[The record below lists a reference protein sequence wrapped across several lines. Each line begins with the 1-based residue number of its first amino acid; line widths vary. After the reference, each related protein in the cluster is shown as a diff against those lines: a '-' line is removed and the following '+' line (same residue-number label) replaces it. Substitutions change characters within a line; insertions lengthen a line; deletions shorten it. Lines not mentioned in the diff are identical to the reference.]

1 MAQKTKFLFFEN
13 ENGNYEIMK
22 SYYPRFY
29 DNIKEMQAILMAQGK
44 VLDEAEVFLEMVLN
58 NMFIEFMDEENI
70 SIIENYLK
78 ITHTEKQSLEQRK
91 NIVLAHFRGFGK
103 ISGSVIDEQSQ
114 IYNLNAETTFN
125 EKDEHGNYILRIKL
139 KIPKGNDY
147 FSDYISCIKILDIR
161 IPAHLYKIYEVLM
174 ESDSVFGVSM
184 ISASNIIY
192 KHTLDITVEKQVN
205 WYVDENESIL
215 TDEKEDILIDEEE

>member
-1 MAQKTKFLFFEN
+1 MGQKTKFLFFEN
-13 ENGNYEIMK
+13 ETGNYEIMK

-29 DNIKEMQAILMAQGK
+29 DNIKEMQAILYAQGK

-58 NMFIEFMDEENI
+58 NMFIEFMDEDKL
-70 SIIENYLK
+70 SIVENYLK

-114 IYNLNAETTFN
+114 IYNLNADTTFN

-139 KIPKGNDY
+139 KIPKGSNY

-174 ESDSVFGVSM
+174 ESDSVFGVSI
-184 ISASNIIY
+184 ISTSNTLY
-192 KHTLDITVEKQVN
+192 KHNLNLSVEEQMD
-205 WYVDENESIL
+205 WFVDENESIL
-215 TDEKEDILIDEEE
+215 TDEKDDILVD

>member
-1 MAQKTKFLFFEN
+1 MAHKFLFFEN
-13 ENGNYEIMK
+13 ETGNYEIMK

-29 DNIKEMQAILMAQGK
+29 DNIKEMQAILYAQGK

-58 NMFIEFMDEENI
+58 NMFIEFMDEDKL

-114 IYNLNAETTFN
+114 IYNLNADTTFN
-125 EKDEHGNYILRIKL
+125 QKDEHGNYILRIKL
-139 KIPKGNDY
+139 KIPKGSNY

-174 ESDSVFGVSM
+174 ESDSVFGVSI
-184 ISASNIIY
+184 ISTSNTLY
-192 KHTLDITVEKQVN
+192 KHNLNLSVEEQMD
-205 WYVDENESIL
+205 WFVDENESIL
-215 TDEKEDILIDEEE
+215 TDEKDDILVD